1 VHRDFLSLRSLWV
14 LNTTPYHQRRR
25 KKMYDIDSSG
35 DGADLAEAEVPLRQ
49 RGRSHAHPLRSSD
62 HRRLAGV
69 SAIREY

>member
-1 VHRDFLSLRSLWV
+1 MGSEYNPISSV
-14 LNTTPYHQRRR
+14 TQ

-49 RGRSHAHPLRSSD
+49 RGRGHAHPLRSSD